1 MELRLTLPSSSP
13 ATRRPRRLWEKTNWD
28 EYDEIILESLKNPTQ
43 PKSALEVAVLAA
55 SIAEILQKAI
65 NLAVPSI
72 IPKGRSVA
80 CWTQNL
86 TVLRKKFI
94 QSKPPSTTIFTRQI

>member
-1 MELRLTLPSSSP
+1 MELRLTLSSISP
-13 ATRRPRRLWEKTNWD
+13 ATRRPRRLWKKTNWD
-28 EYDEIILESLKNPTQ
+28 KYDEIILESLKNPTQ

-65 NLAVPSI
+65 NLAVPRI

-80 CWTQNL
+80 L
-86 TVLRKKFI
+86 GL
-94 QSKPPSTTIFTRQI
+94 QILLS